1 MGFYRKVSKKTS
13 SIHNDFSYQK
23 YINGSMAT
31 QERNTHTISKYV
43 QVVCE
48 LKLYTGGLSVV
59 PATQTPAQ
67 CNSRS
72 RDHWT
77 GPLRSRRSKY
87 TVPKKQKPKGVF
99 EGGVVLS
106 FRGCVHATVP
116 CQNQKKKKK
125 TSVLSWAVYTSAR
138 SPARPR
144 TRARQKTLEMKHF
157 RFN

>member
-1 MGFYRKVSKKTS
+1 MDGLQMGFYRKVSKKTS

-72 RDHWT
+72 RDATT
-77 GPLRSRRSKY
+77 GPGRCAVGAVNIQSQ
-87 TVPKKQKPKGVF
+87 KKNIPKGVF

-106 FRGCVHATVP
+106 FGGCVHAKVQ
-116 CQNQKKKKK
+116 CQNQKKTHLYCLGLFTHLHALLQDQGHVHVKKHSK
-125 TSVLSWAVYTSAR
+125 
-138 SPARPR
+138 
-144 TRARQKTLEMKHF
+144 
-157 RFN
+157 